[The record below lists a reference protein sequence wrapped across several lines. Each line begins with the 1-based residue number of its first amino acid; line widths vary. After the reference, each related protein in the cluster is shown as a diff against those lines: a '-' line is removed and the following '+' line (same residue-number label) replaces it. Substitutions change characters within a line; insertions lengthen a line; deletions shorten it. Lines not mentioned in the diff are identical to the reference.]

1 MISGRETTD
10 LLFAPYIY
18 GNQQYPFQNWYDM
31 QVDVLPVMSITT
43 DTEAQILRELPTR
56 CVNISQVIYNF
67 NLNYGYLNYI
77 NRKWNQLLFHLRNLQ
92 F

>member
-1 MISGRETTD
+1 
-10 LLFAPYIY
+10 
-18 GNQQYPFQNWYDM
+18 M

-77 NRKWNQLLFHLRNLQ
+77 NRK
-92 F
+92 